1 MLMYIPPQGIYFR
14 LTGQESQH
22 VLYSRRGPSPELW
35 HYKGDKYEDQ
45 LFTLIH
51 GAGSRAGLYA
61 IKGKHS
67 GKVLYSRT
75 SPEPCV
81 GHVDGDG
88 MYNDNWFDLEV
99 GIGPHAGHFRIVCP
113 ATGEV
118 LFSRTTADPKF
129 GNYTRAKFCAD
140 QYFSMGFE
148 DMVVKR
154 VEYDVARGKIL
165 RVTPHVLAN
174 QTLKNN
180 SDDEQEMSFHFS
192 ENVTHTSTFQ
202 YTTGFTIEVGTEFSA
217 GVPLVAEGKISV
229 SASQSNAWSFGTEK
243 SFSKTYTAQFPVKAG
258 PHKTVRGVS
267 SVQQGTLEVPYTI
280 HLVSKSG
287 GVWVETKGIW
297 RGVSTWELH
306 HAISVE

>member
-1 MLMYIPPQGIYFR
+1 MLMYIPPQGLYFR

-22 VLYSRRGPSPELW
+22 VLYSRRGPSPQLW
-35 HYKGDKYEDQ
+35 HYKGGEYEDQ

-51 GAGSRAGLYA
+51 GTGSRAGLYA

-88 MYNDNWFDLEV
+88 MYNDKYAVSSRVLSLMADPLPPSWFDLEV
-99 GIGPHAGHFRIVCP
+99 GIGPHAKHFRIVCP

-129 GNYTRAKFCAD
+129 GNDTRG
-140 QYFSMGFE
+140 SMGFE

-202 YTTGFTIEVGTEFSA
+202 YTTGFTITVGTEFSA

-229 SASQSNAWSFGTEK
+229 SCISEQRM
-243 SFSKTYTAQFPVKAG
+243 FPVKAG
-258 PHKTVRGVS
+258 AHKTVRGVS

-297 RGVSTWELH
+297 RGVSTVGVASCH
-306 HAISVE
+306 